1 MSVIAA
7 TQHYKLSGRMKAIVG
22 NIDTKIFLK
31 PTSNSETA
39 VLKYLNTPRLKS
51 EYLQGMQRGDCI
63 ISAKLYDQTI
73 DMNRYGVV
81 LGRILDFQLDSP
93 LSASHQQE
101 SEKTKHCNHN
111 IDYIDTPFSTGSF
124 IDDNQSL

>member
-7 TQHYKLSGRMKAIVG
+7 TQHYKLSGRLKNIVG

-31 PTSNSETA
+31 PTSDSETV
-39 VLKYLNTPRLKS
+39 VLKYLNLSTLKPA
-51 EYLQGMQRGDCI
+51 YLQGMQRGDCI

-73 DMNRYGVV
+73 NKNRYGVV

-93 LSASHQQE
+93 LRSSQQ
-101 SEKTKHCNHN
+101 
-111 IDYIDTPFSTGSF
+111 
-124 IDDNQSL
+124 Q